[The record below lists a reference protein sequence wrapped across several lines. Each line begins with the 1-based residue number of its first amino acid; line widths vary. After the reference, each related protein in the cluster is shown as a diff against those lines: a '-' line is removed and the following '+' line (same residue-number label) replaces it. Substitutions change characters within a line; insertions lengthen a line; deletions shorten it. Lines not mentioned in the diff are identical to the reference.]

1 MFKNIPADKKQIERE
16 IEDCCV
22 RIRKVA
28 LSRNTSDEEKEAV
41 IDACLK
47 QALLLQDNLNLM

>member
-1 MFKNIPADKKQIERE
+1 MFENIPSDKKQIEKE

-28 LSRNTSDEEKEAV
+28 LSRNASDEEKDAV

-47 QALLLQDNLNLM
+47 QALLLQDTLNLM